1 MLLYNHIA
9 PVFGV
14 RISRRFRVFFEKYIK
29 SPCVFCAGLAIFL
42 NTVVEAAGRHS
53 LPGALEFMIERPFV
67 FLLNALII
75 FASLSTVMLFRRR
88 VLAYALWSAAWLAL
102 GITNGVI
109 LSYRMTPFTMT
120 DLSLLESGLSVIP
133 SYLSKLQ
140 IGLVLAG
147 LVVAAL
153 LFVLLF
159 LFAPKKRGAI
169 SRGRNALALM
179 AIFAA
184 LIGATVSGLRF
195 QAVGSVFGNLAYA
208 YRDYGVPYCF
218 LSTWL
223 NTGIDRP
230 FGYSE
235 RSVRAIFDNGEL
247 ETKSSY
253 KLYSDAEAAAFPENL
268 PSIVFL
274 QLESF
279 IDPTEIKGLSYS
291 KEPVPQFHRLRA
303 EFSSGYLTVPS
314 IGAGTANTEFEVLSG
329 MSTKFFGPGEY
340 PYKSIL
346 RDVSCETFAYNL
358 KSLGYT
364 AHAIH
369 NHRGAFYNRNR
380 VFANLGFDTFTSLEY
395 MNGVSKTPR
404 GWARDEIL
412 LQQITGAMDAT
423 PGRDF
428 IFAIS
433 VQGHGSYPE
442 EPVLEEP
449 SVRVFGLV
457 DEARGNAFEYYLHQ
471 IRETDDF
478 LRRLTG
484 NLANR
489 REDVILVL
497 YGDHLPALDLGD
509 GDMAHGSSFETEYV
523 IWDNFGLEK
532 QDKDLYAYQ
541 LAAEVEARLGLT
553 QGILPA
559 YHQHHA
565 RDKRYLENLKSLQYD
580 MLYGNRYVYGGRAPF
595 RKTALQMGFSPI
607 RIDRVLEIGGVY
619 YIYGQGFTPYS
630 KASVG
635 DKVFETEF
643 LSPGELRML
652 EAPDESEIA
661 ALQVSQVEKNDEILS
676 TAE

>member
-1 MLLYNHIA
+1 MLSSNTE
-9 PVFGV
+9 FFSDG
-14 RISRRFRVFFEKYIK
+14 RIPSGFRVFFEKCVK
-29 SPCVFCAGLAIFL
+29 SPIVFCAALSVLL
-42 NTVVEAAGRHS
+42 NMIVEAAGRHS
-53 LPGALEFMIERPFV
+53 LPRAAEFMIERPFV
-67 FLLNALII
+67 FFLNALII
-75 FASLSTVMLFRRR
+75 FSSLSAALLFRRR
-88 VLAYALWSAAWLAL
+88 VLAYAVLSTAWLTL
-102 GITNGVI
+102 GVTNGVI

-120 DLSLLESGLSVIP
+120 DLSLLESGLSVVP

-140 IGLVLAG
+140 IGLVLSAMI
-147 LVVAAL
+147 VAAL

-169 SRGRNALALM
+169 SRGKNVLVIM

-184 LIGATVSGLRF
+184 LAAATLWGARF
-195 QAVGSVFGNLAYA
+195 QAVGAVFGNLAYA
-208 YRDYGVPYCF
+208 YKDYGVPYCF
-218 LSTWL
+218 LNTWL
-223 NTGIDRP
+223 NTGIKRP

-235 RSVRAIFDNGEL
+235 RSIRSVFDGGEL
-247 ETKSSY
+247 EAMSSY
-253 KLYSDAEAAAFPENL
+253 RLYSDAEATAFPESL
-268 PSIVFL
+268 PSIIFL

-279 IDPTEIKGLSYS
+279 IDPSEIEGLSFS
-291 KEPVPQFHRLRA
+291 EEPAPWFHGLRE

-346 RDVSCETFAYNL
+346 REVPCETLAYNL
-358 KSLGYT
+358 KSLDYT

-369 NHRGAFYNRNR
+369 NHRGAFYNRNS

-404 GWARDEIL
+404 GWARDNVL
-412 LQQITGAMDAT
+412 LQQITGAMDST
-423 PGRDF
+423 KGRDF

-442 EPVLEEP
+442 KPILEEP
-449 SVRVFGLV
+449 AVRVSGLA
-457 DEARGNAFEYYLHQ
+457 DEAEVNAFEYYLHQ

-532 QDKDLYAYQ
+532 QDKNLYAYQ
-541 LAAEVEARLGLT
+541 LAAETEARLGLT
-553 QGILPA
+553 QGTLSA
-559 YHQHHA
+559 YHRYHA
-565 RDKRYLENLKSLQYD
+565 QDARYLENLKSLQYD
-580 MLYGNRYVYGGRAPF
+580 MLYGAGHIYGGRTPF
-595 RKTALQMGFSPI
+595 RPTALQMGFSPI
-607 RIDRVLEIGGVY
+607 RIDRVLEAGGAY
-619 YIYGQGFTPYS
+619 YVYGQGFTPYS
-630 KASVG
+630 KASAG

-643 LSPGELRML
+643 LSPGALRLLETPDPEEVAELR
-652 EAPDESEIA
+652 I
-661 ALQVSQVEKNDEILS
+661 SQVEKNNEILS
-676 TAE
+676 TTE

>member
-1 MLLYNHIA
+1 
-9 PVFGV
+9 
-14 RISRRFRVFFEKYIK
+14 
-29 SPCVFCAGLAIFL
+29 
-42 NTVVEAAGRHS
+42 
-53 LPGALEFMIERPFV
+53 
-67 FLLNALII
+67 
-75 FASLSTVMLFRRR
+75 
-88 VLAYALWSAAWLAL
+88 
-102 GITNGVI
+102 
-109 LSYRMTPFTMT
+109 MTPFTMT

-140 IGLVLAG
+140 IGLVLAAIA
-147 LVVAAL
+147 VATL

-169 SRGRNALALM
+169 PRGRNVLVILTV
-179 AIFAA
+179 FATLVA
-184 LIGATVSGLRF
+184 ATVLGLRF
-195 QAVGSVFGNLAYA
+195 QTVSSVFGNLAYA
-208 YRDYGVPYCF
+208 YKDYGVPYCF
-218 LSTWL
+218 LNTWL
-223 NTGIDRP
+223 NTGIKRP

-235 RSVRAIFDNGEL
+235 RNIRAIFDSGEL

-253 KLYSDAEAAAFPENL
+253 KLYSDAETEAFPERL
-268 PSIVFL
+268 PSIIFL

-279 IDPTEIKGLSYS
+279 IDPTEIKGLSFS
-291 KEPVPQFHRLRA
+291 EEPTPWFHRLRA

-346 RDVSCETFAYNL
+346 RDVSCETLAYNL
-358 KSLGYT
+358 KNLGYT

-395 MNGVSKTPR
+395 MNGVTKTPR
-404 GWARDEIL
+404 GWARDEVL
-412 LQQITGAMDAT
+412 LQQIIGAMDSTA
-423 PGRDF
+423 GRDF
-428 IFAIS
+428 VFAIS

-442 EPVLEEP
+442 EPILEEP
-449 SVRVFGLV
+449 SVRVSGLA
-457 DEARGNAFEYYLHQ
+457 DEAAVNAFEYYLHQ

-484 NLANR
+484 NLASR

-523 IWDNFGLEK
+523 IWDNFGLSK
-532 QDKDLYAYQ
+532 QDKNLYAYQ
-541 LAAEVEARLGLT
+541 LAAETESRLGLT
-553 QGILPA
+553 QGTLSA

-565 RDKRYLENLKSLQYD
+565 GDSRYRENLKRLQYD
-580 MLYGNRYVYGGRAPF
+580 MLYGNRYVYGGRTPF

-607 RIDRVLEIGGVY
+607 RIDRILEIDGVY

-630 KASVG
+630 KASVS

-643 LSPGELRML
+643 LSPGELRVL
-652 EAPDESEIA
+652 DKPDADEIA